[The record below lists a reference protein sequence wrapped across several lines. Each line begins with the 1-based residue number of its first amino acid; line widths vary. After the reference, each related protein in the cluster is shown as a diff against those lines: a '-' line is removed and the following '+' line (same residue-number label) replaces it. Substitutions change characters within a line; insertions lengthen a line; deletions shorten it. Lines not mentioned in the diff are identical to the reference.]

1 MADLL
6 FEIGTEELPSWY
18 VKSGGEALV
27 VLLTQRLAAAEL
39 APTGASGYA
48 TPRRLAVWARG
59 LPASTPKRTVERRGP
74 PASVA
79 FDESGAPTKAALAFA
94 AKNGVDQGALEL
106 RKDEKGEYV
115 YAHVTV
121 GGEAAAA
128 VLPELLAGVVKD
140 LPAPRKMR
148 WGDEPTPFIR
158 PVAWLLALLGD
169 EVIPVAAAGVRAGA
183 ITRGH
188 RFMAEGEF
196 GVKSAAD
203 YAPAL
208 AERFVIADRAA
219 RREAT
224 WLAVQAAADE
234 QGLSVT
240 EDDALLDE
248 VTDLVESPFA
258 VLGSFASGYLQL
270 PEEVLA
276 TVMIKHQRFFPTR
289 DASGRLAAAFVGVS
303 NTSVPDVAV
312 VRQGYE
318 QVLAGRLYD
327 ARFFWTSDRRK
338 SLSQHAWG
346 LSGIAFQQELGS
358 MADKTARVGETVG
371 QLLDALD
378 LEQKEAYAATQA
390 LPIFRA
396 DLATEMIFE
405 FPELEGVMARAYA
418 LAEGLPA
425 ATAEAL
431 LGGVSPRTHEDDV
444 PATAAGAV
452 LALADRVDKL
462 IGFFALGKRPSGSA
476 DPFALRR
483 DGLAVARVLNARGWP
498 LRLTTLVEAGS
509 AAYAAGPVTASTDV
523 QQAVVEFVWDRVA
536 SLLLD
541 NGAPVNVVRAAIQGS
556 VTVIGAARRVE
567 LLKALMDLEE
577 MPALMALYK
586 RAANLAKGEAVPVD
600 AHAFDHPEH
609 KLGAAVKPALFTEPQ
624 EAPLLAA
631 LPAAQRGADELLA
644 AAKGQ
649 LPGWDLR
656 DPAPRQLTGVADA
669 LQALI
674 GIKAPLDEFLDG
686 VLVMADDPD
695 VRRNRLALLSE
706 VVRLLRQLGDLEQLA
721 GA

>member
-27 VLLTQRLAAAEL
+27 VLVTQRLTAAEL
-39 APTGASGYA
+39 APASTTGYA
-48 TPRRLAVWARG
+48 TPRRLAVWARD
-59 LPASTPKRTVERRGP
+59 LPASTPRRTVERRGP

-94 AKNGVDQGALEL
+94 SKNGVDEGALE
-106 RKDEKGEYV
+106 RRADEKGEYV
-115 YAHVTV
+115 YASIEV
-121 GGEAAAA
+121 GGEDAAA
-128 VLPELLAGVVKD
+128 VLPELLAGVVRD

-148 WGDEPTPFIR
+148 WGDEPTAFIR
-158 PVAWLLALLGD
+158 PVVWLLALFGG
-169 EVIPVAAAGVRAGA
+169 EVVEMEAAGVRAGA
-183 ITRGH
+183 TSRGH
-188 RFMAEGEF
+188 RFLAKGEF
-196 GVKSAAD
+196 TVKSAAD
-203 YAPAL
+203 YATAL
-208 AERFVIADRAA
+208 EERFVMADRAE
-219 RREAT
+219 RRQAT
-224 WLAVQAAADE
+224 WRAVHAAADE
-234 QGLSVT
+234 QGLT
-240 EDDALLDE
+240 AIHDDALLDE
-248 VTDLVESPFA
+248 VTDLVESPFG
-258 VLGSFASGYLQL
+258 VLGSFAAGYLEL

-289 DASGRLAAAFVGVS
+289 DASGQLAAAFVGVS

-327 ARFFWTSDRRK
+327 ARFFWRSDLRK

-346 LSGIAFQQELGS
+346 LSGIAFQKELGS

-378 LEQKEAYAATQA
+378 LDQTEAYAAAQA

-396 DLATEMIFE
+396 DLATEMVFE

-418 LAEGLPA
+418 LAEGLPV
-425 ATAEAL
+425 ATADAL

-444 PATAAGAV
+444 PASAAGAV

-462 IGFFALGKRPSGSA
+462 LGFFALGKRPSGSA

-483 DGLAVARVLNARGWP
+483 DGLAVARVLGARGWALP
-498 LRLTTLVEAGS
+498 VTTLVEAGS
-509 AAYAAGPVTASTDV
+509 AAYAGGPVTASTDV
-523 QQAVVEFVWDRVA
+523 QQAVVEFIWDRVA

-541 NGAPVNVVRAAIQGS
+541 NGASVNVVRAAIQGS

-567 LLKALMDLEE
+567 LLRALMALDE
-577 MPALMALYK
+577 MPDLMALYK
-586 RAANLAKGEAVPVD
+586 RAANLAKGESMAVD
-600 AHAFDHPEH
+600 AQAFDRPAHA
-609 KLGAAVKPALFTEPQ
+609 LGANVRPALFTEPQ

-631 LPAAQRGADELLA
+631 LPAAQHGVHELLA
-644 AAKGQ
+644 AAKSQ

-656 DPAPRQLTGVADA
+656 DPAPRRLTGVADD

-674 GIKAPLDEFLDG
+674 GIKAPLDAFLDG
-686 VLVMADDPD
+686 VLVMAEDSG
-695 VRRNRLALLSE
+695 VRRNRLALLTE
-706 VVRLLRQLGDLEQLA
+706 VVRVLRQLGSLEQLA